1 RADQHI
7 DGDGAAFKKD
17 TVSEVRGGA
26 NPCDLSGRAEQA
38 VSDAAG
44 DHVDLIVVGNRDQHV
59 RIFYARLDQNIWMGA
74 LAGNYPDVE
83 PVAQLAQPE
92 LIGIHYRNVIGF
104 TGEMLGKAA
113 AYLSSAKDNDLH
125 TPSLLRAKTHSC
137 TCHAI
142 PGLLTMRMMLNLIA
156 DLCGF
161 TQARVIKPVVP
172 IYPGQ
177 QLTAAGLCNAPRDV
191 Q

>member
-1 RADQHI
+1 FRRVL
-7 DGDGAAFKKD
+7 FR
-17 TVSEVRGGA
+17 S
-26 NPCDLSGRAEQA
+26 
-38 VSDAAG
+38 
-44 DHVDLIVVGNRDQHV
+44 
-59 RIFYARLDQNIWMGA
+59 
-74 LAGNYPDVE
+74 
-83 PVAQLAQPE
+83 QLAQPE

-125 TPSLLRAKTHSC
+125 RPSLLTDKTHSC
-137 TCHAI
+137 TCHLSS
-142 PGLLTMRMMLNLIA
+142 GLMTMRMMLNLIA

-161 TQARVIKPVVP
+161 TQARVIEPVVP

-177 QLTAAGLCNAPRDV
+177 QLTAAGLCDAPGNV